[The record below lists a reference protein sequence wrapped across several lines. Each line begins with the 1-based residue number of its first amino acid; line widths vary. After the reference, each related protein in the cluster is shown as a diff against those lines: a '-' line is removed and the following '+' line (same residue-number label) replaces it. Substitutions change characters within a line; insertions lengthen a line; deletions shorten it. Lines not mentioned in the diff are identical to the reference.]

1 MIFLSKLINQPVTDV
16 TGRRIGQVADLVIEL
31 GDVFP
36 RVMALVLH
44 MRRGQARIPLEY
56 FEPSSIENG
65 TPHLKIPAAEVQD
78 VAASGDGGEIYL
90 MRDVLD
96 KQIVDTQG
104 RRIVKVN
111 DLKLAEIN
119 DQLRLVGI
127 DIGLR
132 AFLRRLGGERTA
144 GLLSYVLPIKLPER
158 LITWNYIEPLEP
170 ATNNDVRLNIP
181 QTRLSEL
188 RPADLADIIE
198 QMSASEGR
206 DILNTLETSV
216 AAEALEEMEPA
227 KQAAILD
234 EISSE
239 RASDLLE
246 ALPPDEAAD
255 ILGDLPDAKAQE
267 LLSLMQPEEAAP
279 LRELLKYN
287 EHSAGGIMNP
297 EVFRLRVDLTAEQTI
312 EKLRQEAPT
321 GESIYYLYVT
331 DGDDHLV
338 GVLSLRDLVT
348 APPATP
354 IRDLMRS
361 KVIKVDVN
369 ADQADVA
376 ELISRYDLLAIP
388 VVDKDDELQG
398 IVTVDDVIDVIHE
411 EAVEDISQTAAT
423 TIEDIQQTNTW
434 WQAAYG
440 RALWLSLSL
449 IGGLLGSWILA
460 LFAPN
465 WSNLTGLIYF
475 VPLLLLISNGVS
487 TQTIAVVGHALAE
500 GWSDWSRT
508 LARELRVGGIL
519 SIVTG
524 GLVAIVAGIW
534 LGHWTYGVAVGV
546 SLLITI
552 MLTNLTGVLL
562 PLGLRRLRLEPTLLS
577 GPVLASGASI
587 IGLLVYFL
595 LSSAMLPELR

>member
-1 MIFLSKLINQPVTDV
+1 MIFLSRLINQPVTDA
-16 TGRRIGQVADLVIEL
+16 TGRRIGHVADLVIEL

-36 RVMALVLH
+36 RVTALVLH
-44 MRRGQARIPLEY
+44 LRRGQAHIPLEY
-56 FEPSSIENG
+56 YDPSSVDQG
-65 TPHLKIPAAEVQD
+65 TPTLKIPAAEVQG
-78 VAASGDGGEIYL
+78 VTTTGDGREIYL
-90 MRDVLD
+90 IRDVLD

-119 DQLRLVGI
+119 GQLRLVGI

-132 AFLRRLGGERTA
+132 AFLRRLGGERTTT
-144 GLLSYVLPIKLPER
+144 LLSYVLPIKLPER

-170 ATNNDVRLNIP
+170 ATNNDVHLNIP
-181 QTRLSEL
+181 QTQLSEL

-234 EISSE
+234 EIGSE

-255 ILGDLPDAKAQE
+255 ILGDLPDAKAEE
-267 LLSLMQPEEAAP
+267 LLSLMQPEDAAP
-279 LRELLKYN
+279 VRELLKYN
-287 EHSAGGIMNP
+287 EDTAGGIMNP
-297 EVFRLRVDLTAEQTI
+297 EVFRLSMDLTANQTI
-312 EKLRQEAPT
+312 EKLRQEAPA

-331 DGDDHLV
+331 DSDDHLA

-348 APPATP
+348 AQPTTP
-354 IRDLMRS
+354 IRDLMRTN
-361 KVIKVDVN
+361 VIKVDVDT
-369 ADQADVA
+369 DQSEVA
-376 ELISRYDLLAIP
+376 GIISRYDLLAVP
-388 VVDKDDELQG
+388 VVDNENELRG

-411 EAVEDISQTAAT
+411 EAAEDISQTAAT

-449 IGGLLGSWILA
+449 LGGLLGGWILA
-460 LFAPN
+460 YFEPD
-465 WSNLTGLIYF
+465 WSSLVGLAYF
-475 VPLLLLISNGVS
+475 IPLLLLITNGVS

-500 GWSDWSRT
+500 GWSDWSHT
-508 LARELRVGGIL
+508 LVRELRVGGIL

-524 GLVAIVAGIW
+524 GLVALVAGIW
-534 LGHWTYGVAVGV
+534 LGHWTYGVAVGA

-552 MLTNLTGVLL
+552 MLTNLIGILL
-562 PLGLRRLRLEPTLLS
+562 PLGLRRLRLEPAMLS
-577 GPVLASGASI
+577 GPVLASGASV

-595 LSSAMLPELR
+595 LSNAMLPELR